1 MKKVQFIVYLLWL
14 ATITASCGVKVENNP
29 EKIAATVI
37 KLFQAE
43 KFESMKDYCSDEG
56 AMYVDGFARTFK
68 ETSLEQGLAQKGKTV
83 HKLVKAAFVEA
94 GAVNI
99 YENKANV
106 KYRFKYDENDS
117 WRALVM
123 KFRKQSGKWKIV
135 EFK

>member
-1 MKKVQFIVYLLWL
+1 MKKIQLAICLIYLAFIS
-14 ATITASCGVKVENNP
+14 ISCSAKVENNP

-43 KFESMKDYCSDEG
+43 KFEAMKEYCSDEG
-56 AMYVDGFARTFK
+56 TMYVDGFARTFK

-99 YENKANV
+99 YQDKADV
-106 KYRFKYDENDS
+106 KYRFRYDENDS

-123 KFRKQSGKWKIV
+123 KFEKRDGNWKII
-135 EFK
+135 EFR